1 MSCELERIVMTKFL
15 KAQFENMTQEQLM
28 DNLIATA
35 IEGAKLEEENE
46 ELKEDKEVLEDMTRR
61 LDWASECEPLRC
73 GYHKQFEHAVS
84 RLIDYNEE
92 LKKENERLKISFN
105 IEESDEECPY
115 CENGGCG
122 MRPDGV
128 ECKDC
133 AKTKSD
139 EEVPEKYSPRSPDVI
154 RFGCRV

>member
-1 MSCELERIVMTKFL
+1 MDY
-15 KAQFENMTQEQLM
+15 KALYEQSQ
-28 DNLIATA
+28 
-35 IEGAKLEEENE
+35 KENE

-84 RLIDYNEE
+84 RLIEFNEE
-92 LKKENERLKISFN
+92 LKNETEKVKKDFEHSEEMMMKLLEIHNLQEEEYLVYHILKKKITKRQ
-105 IEESDEECPY
+105 CRY
-115 CENGGCG
+115 CRDDGCG

-133 AKTKSD
+133 YQTIMD
-139 EEVPEKYSPRSPDVI
+139 EMNS
-154 RFGCRV
+154 

>member
-1 MSCELERIVMTKFL
+1 
-15 KAQFENMTQEQLM
+15 
-28 DNLIATA
+28 
-35 IEGAKLEEENE
+35 
-46 ELKEDKEVLEDMTRR
+46 
-61 LDWASECEPLRC
+61 
-73 GYHKQFEHAVS
+73 
-84 RLIDYNEE
+84 
-92 LKKENERLKISFN
+92 LKKEIERLKISFN

-115 CENGGCG
+115 CENGGSG

-133 AKTKSD
+133 AKTIQDLKEAD